1 MKKKKIN
8 WLSVTQEK
16 ESAESAA
23 LTSKEELRTVAGKVL
38 NQYRKMTGK
47 TEFSEAEL
55 KKRSIDSIIDSV
67 NDFVEDMKDSKISIE
82 VQEKLKTDP
91 VPNPVPPPNNNPK
104 KTNKNDDYRA
114 VDLSLGLEE
123 MFSQATKK
131 Y

>member
-1 MKKKKIN
+1 M
-8 WLSVTQEK
+8 
-16 ESAESAA
+16 
-23 LTSKEELRTVAGKVL
+23 LTEYECRKAIEHNL
-38 NQYRKMTGK
+38 NI
-47 TEFSEAEL
+47 F
-55 KKRSIDSIIDSV
+55 KKRF

>member
-1 MKKKKIN
+1 MKKVVAVLLIVATLCLPLCGLANTRDVANKMFNLTDEWIN
-8 WLSVTQEK
+8 
-16 ESAESAA
+16 
-23 LTSKEELRTVAGKVL
+23 
-38 NQYRKMTGK
+38 TGK
-47 TEFSEAEL
+47 
-55 KKRSIDSIIDSV
+55 